1 MASRQPGGVG
11 VDINRIR
18 NPHFGQRDEN
28 LPISNNCQQT
38 HSAAVGR
45 GVDTFGPGVLSS
57 ASFPRSSRV
66 AENTKFLD
74 NDFITAS
81 R

>member
-11 VDINRIR
+11 MGVNRIR
-18 NPHFGQRDEN
+18 NPNFGQRDEN

-45 GVDTFGPGVLSS
+45 WVDTFGAGVLSS
-57 ASFPRSSRV
+57 ASFPRSS
-66 AENTKFLD
+66 
-74 NDFITAS
+74 
-81 R
+81 